1 MAIGFEEYMQ
11 LLSLLHEHPEWRE
24 PLRQMLLPEEILNLP
39 QSMVELRESVR
50 ELAEAQKRTEQR
62 VEELAE
68 AQKRTE
74 QRVEELAKRVDELA
88 EAQKQTDQQL
98 RELAKRV
105 DGLAQRVDSLAQR
118 VDELAEAQ
126 KRTEQRVEE
135 LAEAQKRT
143 EQRIEELA
151 EAQKR
156 TDEKV
161 DRLASELGG
170 LKSLIGASLEDEA
183 SAVLEWVL
191 RKKGYRILSSPVNL
205 AVNGEV
211 DVILRAQDK
220 DGKTLTVVL
229 EAKARM
235 SQKDVVRWVQ
245 RMRSSGFRKR
255 LAKAGYDAPYLV
267 YVHGIRVDNP
277 AQEAAKEFGIGVLK
291 GEGEVLAPQG
301 FLAEIAK

>member
-1 MAIGFEEYMQ
+1 MAE
-11 LLSLLHEHPEWRE
+11 LRASVRE
-24 PLRQMLLPEEILNLP
+24 LIEAQKRSDQRIEEI
-39 QSMVELRESVR
+39 VRRTDERFAELAEAQKRTDQRLEELAR
-50 ELAEAQKRTEQR
+50 RTDERFAELAEAQKRTEQR

-74 QRVEELAKRVDELA
+74 QRVEELA
-88 EAQKQTDQQL
+88 
-98 RELAKRV
+98 
-105 DGLAQRVDSLAQR
+105 
-118 VDELAEAQ
+118 EAQ

-143 EQRIEELA
+143 EQRVEELA

-170 LKSLIGASLEDEA
+170 LKNLIGASLEDEA
-183 SAVLEWVL
+183 SAVLEWVI
-191 RKKGYRILSSPVNL
+191 RKKGYRILSPPVNL

-220 DGKTLTVVL
+220 EGKTITVVL
-229 EAKARM
+229 ESKARM

-267 YVHGIRVDNP
+267 YVHGIRVDGP
-277 AQEAAKEFGIGVLK
+277 AQEAAKGFGIGVLK
-291 GEGEVLAPQG
+291 GEGEVLAPQ
-301 FLAEIAK
+301 